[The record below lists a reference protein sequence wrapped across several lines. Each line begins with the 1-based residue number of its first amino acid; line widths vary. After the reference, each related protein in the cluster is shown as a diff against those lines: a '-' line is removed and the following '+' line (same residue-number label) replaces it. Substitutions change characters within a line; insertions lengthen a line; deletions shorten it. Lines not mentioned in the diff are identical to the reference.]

1 MSDTANDE
9 SAAGN
14 GADGRPDG
22 AAVPVRA
29 AVPDQLPGLR
39 AERQVLKQQLRPP
52 QSRYGMRSGVCMC
65 AKINR
70 RCDKGTRFHSYVR
83 NFAINLGFQLATNWS
98 QFSWWAQYLVSP

>member
-39 AERQVLKQQLRPP
+39 AERQVLKQQLKAATKQIRNEV
-52 QSRYGMRSGVCMC
+52 RCVHVC
-65 AKINR
+65 KN
-70 RCDKGTRFHSYVR
+70 
-83 NFAINLGFQLATNWS
+83 Q
-98 QFSWWAQYLVSP
+98 Q

>member
-39 AERQVLKQQLRPP
+39 AERQVFKAAAEGRHK
-52 QSRYGMRSGVCMC
+52 
-65 AKINR
+65 A
-70 RCDKGTRFHSYVR
+70 DTE
-83 NFAINLGFQLATNWS
+83 
-98 QFSWWAQYLVSP
+98 

>member
-1 MSDTANDE
+1 MADTANDE

-39 AERQVLKQQLRPP
+39 AEK
-52 QSRYGMRSGVCMC
+52 
-65 AKINR
+65 A
-70 RCDKGTRFHSYVR
+70 
-83 NFAINLGFQLATNWS
+83 GFKAAAEGRHKAATE
-98 QFSWWAQYLVSP
+98 